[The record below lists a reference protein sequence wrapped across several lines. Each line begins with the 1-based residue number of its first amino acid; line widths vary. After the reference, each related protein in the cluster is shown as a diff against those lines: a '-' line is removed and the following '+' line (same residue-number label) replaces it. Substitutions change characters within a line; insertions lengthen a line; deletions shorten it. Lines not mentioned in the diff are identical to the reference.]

1 MRLTLIILLTI
12 FRTWI
17 TFGQAPKAIKG
28 IVVDK
33 SNSPIPYCT
42 VFVKGTKLSATTD
55 KCGEFE
61 LPTVQ
66 PEFTIVFNCMSTHDF
81 ESFERMIDV
90 KEIPEGETV
99 LFVLRNHGKYK
110 NKECKM
116 KVDKRLKKLK
126 V

>member
-1 MRLTLIILLTI
+1 LTI
-12 FRTWI
+12 FSTCL
-17 TFGQAPKAIKG
+17 TYGQGTKAIKG
-28 IVVDK
+28 IAVDK

-42 VFVKGTKLSATTD
+42 VSVKGTKVSATTD

-66 PEFTIVFNCMSTHDF
+66 PQFTIVFNCVYTHDF
-81 ESFERMIDV
+81 VTFERRVDA
-90 KEIPEGETV
+90 KEIPDGETV
-99 LFVLRNHGKYK
+99 LFVLQNHGRYK

-116 KVDKRLKKLK
+116 KVDKRLRKLK

>member
-1 MRLTLIILLTI
+1 MRHTLLIFLTI
-12 FRTWI
+12 LSAFI
-17 TFGQAPKAIKG
+17 AHGQVTKAVKG

-42 VFVKGTKLSATTD
+42 VSVKGTKVSATTN

-61 LPTVQ
+61 LPTEQ

-81 ESFERMIDV
+81 ITFERRVGV
-90 KEIPEGETV
+90 KEIPDGETV
-99 LFVLRNHGKYK
+99 LFVLRNHGRYK
-110 NKECKM
+110 NKECNMKM
-116 KVDKRLKKLK
+116 DKKLKKLK

>member
-1 MRLTLIILLTI
+1 MRHTLLIFLTI
-12 FRTWI
+12 FSACI
-17 TFGQAPKAIKG
+17 ACGQEPKVIKG
-28 IVVDK
+28 IAVDK

-42 VFVKGTKLSATTD
+42 VSVKGTKASATTN

-61 LPTVQ
+61 LPTNQ

-81 ESFERMIDV
+81 ETFERRINM
-90 KEIPEGETV
+90 KEISDGETV

-110 NKECKM
+110 NKECK
-116 KVDKRLKKLK
+116 KVDKRLKKLN

>member
-1 MRLTLIILLTI
+1 MRHTLLIYLTI
-12 FRTWI
+12 FSVCI
-17 TFGQAPKAIKG
+17 ANGQGPKAIKG
-28 IVVDK
+28 IAVDK

-42 VFVKGTKLSATTD
+42 VSVKGTKVSATTN

-66 PEFTIVFNCMSTHDF
+66 PEFTIVFNCISTHDF
-81 ESFERMIDV
+81 ITFERRVDM
-90 KEIPEGETV
+90 KEISDDETI

-110 NKECKM
+110 NNECK

>member
-1 MRLTLIILLTI
+1 MTI
-12 FRTWI
+12 FSTSI
-17 TFGQAPKAIKG
+17 AYGQGSKTIKG
-28 IVVDK
+28 IAVDK

-42 VFVKGTKLSATTD
+42 VSVKGTKLSATTD

-81 ESFERMIDV
+81 ITFERRVDV
-90 KEIPEGETV
+90 KEISDGETV
-99 LFVLRNHGKYK
+99 LFVLRNHGRYK

-116 KVDKRLKKLK
+116 KVDKRLAKLK